1 MLRFTHPAIRL
12 WLTILDLQFVKQEDI
27 NKYRCKVPECT
38 KLFKGVDFW
47 RKHVEK
53 RHADWYERIRDDVQ
67 LVNTY
72 VLDPAHIAPSRSDAN
87 SNGHFP
93 IGNNVPTGTPRGFN
107 LSQHMPMGFPMAAGM
122 PPPGAMPGMFGGMG
136 MPGFNPMA
144 MPGMQGGIGP
154 MRSHGGRNG
163 MNGGRMG
170 GPYARND
177 GRGRGPGRGGTM
189 SMMGGPGGM
198 EGGAGAMGPQEAVVG
213 RSLRSYEDLDAA
225 GGQDKGTAEL
235 DY

>member
-1 MLRFTHPAIRL
+1 MYLFLYTADAYH
-12 WLTILDLQFVKQEDI
+12 QFVKQEDI

-38 KLFKGVDFW
+38 KLFKGTDFW

-53 RHADWYERIRDDVQ
+53 RHPEWYERIRAEVE

-107 LSQHMPMGFPMAAGM
+107 LNQHMPMGFPMAAGVPGNAM
-122 PPPGAMPGMFGGMG
+122 PTMFAPPPGGMG
-136 MPGFNPMA
+136 MPPGFNPMA
-144 MPGMQGGIGP
+144 MAGMQGGIGP
-154 MRSHGGRNG
+154 MRNMGRNN
-163 MNGGRMG
+163 MNGRMP

-177 GRGRGPGRGGTM
+177 GRGRGGGGRGPMPG
-189 SMMGGPGGM
+189 MMGPGGFGPM
-198 EGGAGAMGPQEAVVG
+198 MGEGGTGAMGPQEAVQG

-225 GGQDKGTAEL
+225 AGDKGTGEL

>member
-1 MLRFTHPAIRL
+1 M
-12 WLTILDLQFVKQEDI
+12 QFVKQEDV

-38 KLFKGVDFW
+38 KLFKGTDFW

-53 RHADWYERIRDDVQ
+53 RHPEWHAKIISDVQ

-93 IGNNVPTGTPRGFN
+93 VGNNVPTGTPRGFS
-107 LSQHMPMGFPMAAGM
+107 LGQHMPMGFPMQPGM
-122 PPPGAMPGMFGGMG
+122 GAGMFGASPGMG
-136 MPGFNPMA
+136 MPAFGAMV
-144 MPGMQGGIGP
+144 MPGMMQGGAGP
-154 MRSHGGRNG
+154 MRQHGGRG
-163 MNGGRMG
+163 MMNGGRMG

-177 GRGRGPGRGGTM
+177 GRGR
-189 SMMGGPGGM
+189 MMGRPGMGG
-198 EGGAGAMGPQEAVVG
+198 EGGAGAMGPQEAVAG
-213 RSLRSYEDLDAA
+213 RSLRSYEDLDGAKTE
-225 GGQDKGTAEL
+225 DKGVEL